1 MHGRTLR
8 LAIGTL
14 VVLGVI
20 WLMPWP
26 TLSSGAVD
34 EPKVDLSED
43 RLDQTGT
50 NEQPE
55 QDISRDQPEVA
66 PEDTPAPEEE
76 RALSNPLPPSSPAD
90 QPASPP
96 PAQAS
101 LPSPPPPP
109 PPARASLPS
118 SPPPPPPR
126 EEIPNESLF
135 PNDYRGY
142 DDYWDYNWDYNHW
155 DYDNRDYESDYGDYE
170 LGYSDYGSGDWD
182 FWPDY

>member
-34 EPKVDLSED
+34 EPKVDLYED

-55 QDISRDQPEVA
+55 QEISRDQPEDV
-66 PEDTPAPEEE
+66 PGDTPPPEEE
-76 RALSNPLPPSSPAD
+76 RALSNVLPPSSPAD

-109 PPARASLPS
+109 PPPPPAQASLP
-118 SPPPPPPR
+118 SPPPPPPSR

-135 PNDYRGY
+135 PDDYRSY
-142 DDYWDYNWDYNHW
+142 DDYWDYNHW
-155 DYDNRDYESDYGDYE
+155 DYYNRDYESDYWNYE
-170 LGYSDYGSGDWD
+170 SGYSDYGSDYWD
-182 FWPDY
+182 YWSDY